1 MHVWDA
7 AAREWLLP
15 RIVAL
20 SASTAAADALRAMT
34 KRMLEPDPS
43 KRPTFPE
50 LLEELTS
57 VTYTE
62 DGFGAGVSPFTT
74 LTWGEHSHSTA
85 RPRQ

>member
-15 RIVAL
+15 RVAAL
-20 SASTAAADALRAMT
+20 AESKAAADALRAMI

-50 LLEELTS
+50 LLEELT
-57 VTYTE
+57 
-62 DGFGAGVSPFTT
+62 
-74 LTWGEHSHSTA
+74 
-85 RPRQ
+85 